1 MLTSI
6 IRTVIRYRAAVVAA
20 VAVLVAI
27 SIYAARTA
35 PLDAIPDI
43 ADPQVVVYAKWA
55 RSPELL
61 ETEVT
66 EPLIR
71 ALIGAPTA

>member
-27 SIYAARTA
+27 SIYAARTV

-43 ADPQVVVYAKWA
+43 ADQPMP
-55 RSPELL
+55 SDS
-61 ETEVT
+61 TC
-66 EPLIR
+66 
-71 ALIGAPTA
+71 G